1 MLNINTIL
9 GKPMLDFGRKNALKI
24 HPPGHVPGAETMVE
38 YLLAKGA
45 QAVWV
50 SWGRFAIGKVFPY
63 GLKL

>member
-1 MLNINTIL
+1 MLNINIIL
-9 GKPMLDFGRKNALKI
+9 GKPMLDFGGA
-24 HPPGHVPGAETMVE
+24 PGHVPGAETMVE

>member
-50 SWGRFAIGKVFPY
+50 S
-63 GLKL
+63 